1 MPCDVQLEKNMN
13 YKERRTETHVYF
25 VGGPLSQWYS
35 SPFEAEILD
44 AGKHKFS
51 CCEQYMMAGK
61 ALTFGD
67 EDVFNTIMLETNPK
81 VHKELGRKVCDYDD
95 EIWRF
100 VAREIVYEGNV
111 AKFTST
117 DSFTQYLLG
126 TDDLYLVEG
135 AVYDAVWGV
144 KLAWNDPKIEDSANW
159 QGTNWLGETLM
170 RVREE
175 IRSRVRAAD
184 RTTLE
189 R

>member
-1 MPCDVQLEKNMN
+1 MV
-13 YKERRTETHVYF
+13 KERRTASHVYF
-25 VGGPLSQWYS
+25 VGGPLSQWYA

-67 EDVFNTIMLETNPK
+67 EDVFNAIMLETNPK
-81 VHKELGRKVCDYDD
+81 VQKDLGRKVRNFDPAIWN
-95 EIWRF
+95 EI
-100 VAREIVYEGNV
+100 AREIVYDGNI

-117 DSFTQYLLG
+117 DAFTQYLLG
-126 TDDLYLVEG
+126 TDNLYLVEG

-144 KLAWNDPKIEDSANW
+144 KLAWDDPKIEDPANW

-170 RVREE
+170 RVRTH
-175 IRSRVRAAD
+175 VRKNNAINN
-184 RTTLE
+184 
-189 R
+189 